1 MNNIKQIRELYGATQ
16 EQIAQ
21 ALNVNRVTIANWATG
36 TSVASHANREKLS
49 IYFGI
54 GPEFFYDK
62 KLDNTAKEMII
73 STANKAKQIVR
84 ESEGKR
90 NKEDDFNK
98 MFNSI
103 TFAEAMSRYMMSM
116 KILLSVS
123 DNGEIDMLE
132 TAVQINKKMGTR
144 LETILDLRKKEL
156 DAGEPSIEELM
167 EEFSDK

>member
-21 ALNVNRVTIANWATG
+21 ALNVNRVTIANWETG
-36 TSVASHANREKLS
+36 NSVASNANREKLS

-123 DNGEIDMLE
+123 DNGEIDKLE
-132 TAVQINKKMGTR
+132 TAVQINKKMGAR